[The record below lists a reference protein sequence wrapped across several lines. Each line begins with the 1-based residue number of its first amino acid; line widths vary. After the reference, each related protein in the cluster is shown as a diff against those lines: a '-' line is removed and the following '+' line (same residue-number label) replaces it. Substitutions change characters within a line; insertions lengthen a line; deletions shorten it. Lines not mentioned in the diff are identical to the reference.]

1 MIITSMQ
8 INGKRERFPQPLVDF
23 KDDQPEV
30 DDFVHPAISQTWHKQ
45 QGSLLRGGQHERQY
59 LYKLVCFCFIYC
71 KAIKHEVSTCSCF
84 TISSSTL

>member
-45 QGSLLRGGQHERQY
+45 QGSLL
-59 LYKLVCFCFIYC
+59 
-71 KAIKHEVSTCSCF
+71 
-84 TISSSTL
+84 